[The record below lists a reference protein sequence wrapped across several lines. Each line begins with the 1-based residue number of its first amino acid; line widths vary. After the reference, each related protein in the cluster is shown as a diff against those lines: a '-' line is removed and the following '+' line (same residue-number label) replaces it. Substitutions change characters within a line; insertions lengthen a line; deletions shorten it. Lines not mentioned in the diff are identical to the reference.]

1 MKIKIALCD
10 DDVKALPVIAGAAES
25 AFTEKGIRTEIQRFT
40 TGKALL
46 QAMEQTRFQIILLD
60 IEMPGMDGIAVGKKI
75 REKGDSTQIVYV
87 SEAESR
93 VFESFLVQ
101 PLGFVR
107 KSNFLN
113 DIAAV
118 VELYVKTCA
127 QDENPTYTENDIVR
141 ASAAQVGA
149 CDLILM
155 NMDSPS
161 QDSAQ
166 DEEGN
171 WLPASLQYGEY
182 TATNARRESL
192 AGTVTTETVNDGYY
206 GTKSQDVKENRSYA
220 GNTVGQDKN
229 YAQLELLQYLNGISC

>member
-25 AFTEKGIRTEIQRFT
+25 AFTEKGITADIYRFT

-46 QAMEQTRFQIILLD
+46 QAMEQTHFQIILLD
-60 IEMPGMDGIAVGKKI
+60 IEMPGMDGIAVGRKI
-75 REKGDSTQIVYV
+75 REKGDGTQIVYV

-127 QDENPTYTENDIVR
+127 QDERGDYIEFHTRSGILTLKSRQIRYIEGSRNYQLLYLEGQKEPVEVKMTMERLEAVTQAHDFIRIHKGYLVNYRSIQRINATAVTLLDGTQLPIGR
-141 ASAAQVGA
+141 SKAAEVKNKY
-149 CDLILM
+149 LSIL
-155 NMDSPS
+155 
-161 QDSAQ
+161 
-166 DEEGN
+166 G
-171 WLPASLQYGEY
+171 G
-182 TATNARRESL
+182 
-192 AGTVTTETVNDGYY
+192 
-206 GTKSQDVKENRSYA
+206 K
-220 GNTVGQDKN
+220 
-229 YAQLELLQYLNGISC
+229 

>member
-1 MKIKIALCD
+1 M
-10 DDVKALPVIAGAAES
+10 IAGAAES

-75 REKGDSTQIVYV
+75 REKGDGTQIVYV

-127 QDENPTYTENDIVR
+127 QDEKGDYIEFHTRSGILTLKSRQIRYIEGSRNYQLLYLEGKQEPAEVKMTMEKLEAVTRPHNFIRIHKGYLVNYRCIQRISATAVTLQDGTQLPIGRSKAAEVR
-141 ASAAQVGA
+141 SKYLSVLG
-149 CDLILM
+149 
-155 NMDSPS
+155 
-161 QDSAQ
+161 
-166 DEEGN
+166 
-171 WLPASLQYGEY
+171 GE
-182 TATNARRESL
+182 
-192 AGTVTTETVNDGYY
+192 
-206 GTKSQDVKENRSYA
+206 
-220 GNTVGQDKN
+220 
-229 YAQLELLQYLNGISC
+229 

>member
-25 AFTEKGIRTEIQRFT
+25 AFGEKGIRAEILRFT
-40 TGKALL
+40 SGKALL

-60 IEMPGMDGIAVGKKI
+60 IEMPGMDGIAVGKKL
-75 REKGDSTQIVYV
+75 REKGDGTQIVYV

-118 VELYVKTCA
+118 VELYVRTCVR
-127 QDENPTYTENDIVR
+127 DERGDYIEFQTRSGLLNLKSRQICYIEGSRNYQLLYLDGQKEPTEVKMTMEKLEAATRLHDFIRIHKGYLVNYRFIQR
-141 ASAAQVGA
+141 ISATVVTLLDGTQLPIGRSKAAEVKSKYLSILGGA
-149 CDLILM
+149 
-155 NMDSPS
+155 
-161 QDSAQ
+161 
-166 DEEGN
+166 
-171 WLPASLQYGEY
+171 
-182 TATNARRESL
+182 
-192 AGTVTTETVNDGYY
+192 
-206 GTKSQDVKENRSYA
+206 
-220 GNTVGQDKN
+220 
-229 YAQLELLQYLNGISC
+229 

>member
-75 REKGDSTQIVYV
+75 REKGDGTQIVYV

-127 QDENPTYTENDIVR
+127 QDEKGDYIEFHTRSGILTLKSRQIRYIEGSRNYQLLYLEGKQEPAEVKMTMEKLEAVTRPHNFIRIHKGYLVNYRCIQRISATAVTLQDGTQLPIGRSKAAEVR
-141 ASAAQVGA
+141 SKYLSVLG
-149 CDLILM
+149 
-155 NMDSPS
+155 
-161 QDSAQ
+161 
-166 DEEGN
+166 
-171 WLPASLQYGEY
+171 GE
-182 TATNARRESL
+182 
-192 AGTVTTETVNDGYY
+192 
-206 GTKSQDVKENRSYA
+206 
-220 GNTVGQDKN
+220 
-229 YAQLELLQYLNGISC
+229 

>member
-25 AFTEKGIRTEIQRFT
+25 AFLEKGIHTDIQRFT
-40 TGKALL
+40 SGKALL
-46 QAMEQTRFQIILLD
+46 QAMEQTRFQILLLD
-60 IEMPGMDGIAVGKKI
+60 IEMPGMDGIAVGKRL
-75 REKGDSTQIVYV
+75 REKGDGTQIVYV

-127 QDENPTYTENDIVR
+127 QDEKGDYIEFQTRSGILALKSRQISYIEGSRNYQLVYQEGRQEPIEVKMTMEKLEAVTRSHNFIRIHKGYLVNYRCIQR
-141 ASAAQVGA
+141 ISSSAVTLLDGTQLPVGRSKA
-149 CDLILM
+149 AEVKSKYLSIL
-155 NMDSPS
+155 
-161 QDSAQ
+161 
-166 DEEGN
+166 
-171 WLPASLQYGEY
+171 GE
-182 TATNARRESL
+182 
-192 AGTVTTETVNDGYY
+192 
-206 GTKSQDVKENRSYA
+206 K
-220 GNTVGQDKN
+220 
-229 YAQLELLQYLNGISC
+229 

>member
-25 AFTEKGIRTEIQRFT
+25 AFTEKGIITDIQRFN
-40 TGKALL
+40 TGAALL
-46 QAMEQTRFQIILLD
+46 RAMEQTHFQIILLD

-75 REKGDSTQIVYV
+75 REKGDDTQIVYV

-127 QDENPTYTENDIVR
+127 QDEKGDYIEFHTRSGILTLKSRQIRYIEGSRNYQLLYLEGQKEPMEVKMTMEKLETITRSHDFIRIHKGYLVNYRSIQR
-141 ASAAQVGA
+141 ISATVVTLLDGTQLPIGRSKAAEVKSKY
-149 CDLILM
+149 LSIL
-155 NMDSPS
+155 
-161 QDSAQ
+161 
-166 DEEGN
+166 G
-171 WLPASLQYGEY
+171 GE
-182 TATNARRESL
+182 
-192 AGTVTTETVNDGYY
+192 
-206 GTKSQDVKENRSYA
+206 
-220 GNTVGQDKN
+220 
-229 YAQLELLQYLNGISC
+229 